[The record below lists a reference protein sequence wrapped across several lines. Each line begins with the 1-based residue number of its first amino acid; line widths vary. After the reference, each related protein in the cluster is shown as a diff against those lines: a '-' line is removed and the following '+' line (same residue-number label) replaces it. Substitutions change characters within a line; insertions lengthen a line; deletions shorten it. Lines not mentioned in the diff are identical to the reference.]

1 MVNFDFAGE
10 VPGMICH
17 LVQYLVFEISRRRAN
32 RFTICLK
39 ILLGH

>member
-1 MVNFDFAGE
+1 MLNFHSAGE

-17 LVQYLVFEISRRRAN
+17 LVQYLVFEISRLRVN

-39 ILLGH
+39 ILLRH